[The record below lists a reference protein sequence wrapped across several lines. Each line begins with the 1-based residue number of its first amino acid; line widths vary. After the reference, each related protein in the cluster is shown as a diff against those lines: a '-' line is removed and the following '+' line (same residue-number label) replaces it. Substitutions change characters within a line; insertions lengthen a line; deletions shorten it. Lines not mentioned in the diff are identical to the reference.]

1 VAELRRL
8 IPSTGGAIL
17 DSRTS
22 AYTEALVGR
31 VRQELGDD
39 VIGIYLFGSAA
50 LQDYRPPRSDLDVAV
65 VAAGPLTDE
74 RKERLADRLA
84 HRRFPC
90 PARKLELVVYEQRRL
105 AAGDVSFELDLNTG
119 PGLHEW
125 RTDPATAPAH
135 WFVLDVAIARDRA
148 PALAGPPAAEV
159 FPEQD
164 RGRILHA
171 LRESLH
177 WHLDH
182 AEAEPA
188 DKVLNACRAW
198 HFTAEGTWAS
208 KTDAGRWAT
217 AQMDDPTVVKQALDH
232 REGLGT
238 GPVQETASEFAGF
251 VRGLADR
258 AAGGETGGAA
268 P

>member
-1 VAELRRL
+1 
-8 IPSTGGAIL
+8 
-17 DSRTS
+17 
-22 AYTEALVGR
+22 
-31 VRQELGDD
+31 
-39 VIGIYLFGSAA
+39 
-50 LQDYRPPRSDLDVAV
+50 VAV
-65 VAAGPLTDE
+65 VAAGPLTHA

-84 HRRFPC
+84 HRRLPC
-90 PARKLELVVYEQRRL
+90 PARKLELVVYERRRL

-148 PALAGPPAAEV
+148 PALAGPPATEV

-164 RGRILHA
+164 RGRVLHA
-171 LRESLH
+171 LRESLD

-198 HFTAEGTWAS
+198 RFVTEGMWAS

-232 REGLGT
+232 REGLGA
-238 GPVQETASEFAGF
+238 GPLQEAASGFAAG

-258 AAGGETGGAA
+258 AAGGEPGGAA